1 MKLICTASQ
10 SILMSSASVM
20 AHWKDSVHE
29 MNPHR
34 DTSGALPEGSRDLIR
49 LWFAEGDR
57 GKSEPNQYRSS
68 INFDE
73 LSVSDGS
80 LESSFI

>member
-1 MKLICTASQ
+1 
-10 SILMSSASVM
+10 MSSIDIETYLM
-20 AHWKDSVHE
+20 LYQKDLE
-29 MNPHR
+29 
-34 DTSGALPEGSRDLIR
+34 IR
-49 LWFAEGDR
+49 FCMWFAEGDR